1 MKTQINEI
9 KRMQQLAGLLNE
21 NQTLADINPSELG
34 SIMNIPKEWEFKDL
48 KVIEGPFTEKHP
60 EYKDADAAFISYDN
74 KEELV
79 MVEFENGKSAKLYPK
94 ELQIK

>member
-1 MKTQINEI
+1 MKTQLNEI

-48 KVIEGPFTEKHP
+48 KVIEGPFTEKYP
-60 EYKDADAAFISYDN
+60 EYKNADAVFISYDN